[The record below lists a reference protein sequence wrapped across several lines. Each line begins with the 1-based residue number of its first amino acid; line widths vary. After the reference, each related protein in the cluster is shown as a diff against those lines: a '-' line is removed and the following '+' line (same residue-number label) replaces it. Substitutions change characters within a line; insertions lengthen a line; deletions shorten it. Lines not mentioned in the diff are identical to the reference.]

1 MALADNQPL
10 PPTVLDSILA
20 QLPWLVLFLI
30 LWIVLFWIIRRSSR
44 RTAEETKRSE
54 AHAKAIEAKLDQI
67 LEQNR
72 RDPSQAGPASRDS
85 K

>member
-44 RTAEETKRSE
+44 RTAE
-54 AHAKAIEAKLDQI
+54 
-67 LEQNR
+67 
-72 RDPSQAGPASRDS
+72 
-85 K
+85 